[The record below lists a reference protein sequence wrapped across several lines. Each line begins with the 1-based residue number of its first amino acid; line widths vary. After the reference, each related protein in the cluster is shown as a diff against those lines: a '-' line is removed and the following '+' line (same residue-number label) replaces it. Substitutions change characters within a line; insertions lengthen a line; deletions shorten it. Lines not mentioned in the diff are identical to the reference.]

1 MSVHAYPVRGSI
13 RKLLP
18 PETELFCDHLL
29 RLDKESRR
37 LRFTH
42 AVSDEFIKGYAKTA
56 SDPGSIVYIYTLDG
70 MVRAAAELKRNGKTW
85 GDSAEAA
92 FSVESQFANKGLA
105 TELMGHI
112 ITSARNRRVKHL
124 IMNCLAENLRMQAI
138 ARKYQADLHLEH
150 GDVVADIIPQHLDYF
165 SLATEMFED
174 RFVLFLAALDSHSR
188 TTRAAA

>member
-1 MSVHAYPVRGSI
+1 MTVHAYPVTGSI

-18 PETELFCDHLL
+18 TETQLFCDHLL

-42 AVSDEFIKGYAKTA
+42 AVSDEFIRGYAKTA
-56 SDPGSIVYIYTLDG
+56 ADPGSIVYIYTLDG
-70 MVRAAAELKRNGKTW
+70 VVRAAAELKRMGLMW

-112 ITSARNRRVKHL
+112 ITSSRNRGVKHL
-124 IMNCLAENLRMQAI
+124 VMNCLAENLRMQAI
-138 ARKYQADLHLEH
+138 ARKYRADLQVEH
-150 GDVVADIIPQHLDYF
+150 GDVVADIIPQRLDYI

-174 RFVLFLAALDSHSR
+174 RFVLFLAALDQHSR
-188 TTRAAA
+188 ASRKAA